1 MCLMECLFLG
11 DLVPL
16 PLAVLQDLTLQLL
29 LIGDIILLFQELVV
43 NGYNVLLLFLPPK
56 LLSFKVS
63 YVFDFVTL
71 FLKPLVCLIINLLQI
86 LNILLSLNFRMVI
99 NLKRSLRPHKIRIGI
114 IVIGTRDLFS
124 TESKANE
131 FVH

>member
-1 MCLMECLFLG
+1 MECFFLG

-16 PLAVLQDLTLQLL
+16 PLAVLHDLILQLL

-63 YVFDFVTL
+63 YVFDFVAL
-71 FLKPLVCLIINLLQI
+71 FLKPLVRLIINLLQI
-86 LNILLSLNFRMVI
+86 LNILLSLNFCMVI
-99 NLKRSLRPHKIRIGI
+99 NLKRSLRSHKIRIGI

-124 TESKANE
+124 TESEAYE